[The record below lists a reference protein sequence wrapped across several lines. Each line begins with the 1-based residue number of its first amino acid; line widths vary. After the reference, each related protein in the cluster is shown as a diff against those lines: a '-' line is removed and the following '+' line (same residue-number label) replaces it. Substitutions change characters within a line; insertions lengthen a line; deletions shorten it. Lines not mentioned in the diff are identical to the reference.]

1 MQREK
6 MVGWWGSSGEAQQL
20 PLLPSHR
27 LIQKICSPQ
36 HHKAGRGSGA
46 FPFVNGICGE
56 LGKLEHQHQGRLGSR
71 LGGCSRKGLKSGCKR
86 CQEGFGARI
95 SFKPNKRTWK
105 PFPTWSSSQH
115 GIYVPAP
122 APTMGG
128 LTSPLFLSLES
139 SEPLRPWPSCDELGV
154 SVMNRQTNRATTYPA
169 RYVRSPASVRSRAR
183 AVQAAPCLGRFASAL
198 GLVSVSRW
206 PWQVLRRP
214 PVDQHFRLNNE
225 T

>member
-1 MQREK
+1 MQRER

-27 LIQKICSPQ
+27 LIQIICSPQ

-56 LGKLEHQHQGRLGSR
+56 LGELEHQHQGRLGSR

-105 PFPTWSSSQH
+105 PFPTWSSGQH

-122 APTMGG
+122 TVGG

-139 SEPLRPWPSCDELGV
+139 SEPPRPWPSCDELGV

-206 PWQVLRRP
+206 PWQVLQRP
-214 PVDQHFRLNNE
+214 PVDEHFRLNNE